1 MMERPRG
8 RVARAGHNLPGQLT
22 SFIGREQELA
32 ELKRLLGTTRIVTLV
47 GAAGIGKTR
56 LAIQAAQLAASAEG
70 AWFVELAALSE
81 PALVPHAVAS
91 AFDVR
96 EQPGLPVLDT
106 LVDVLR
112 PRRCLLVLDNCEHL
126 VNACALVAERLLH
139 GCPGLSLLTTS
150 REPLGFSGETVWRVP
165 PLSVPTTADVQTSQ
179 LLFRSTSLNSQ
190 HEAVRLFLERAR
202 SVSATFGLT
211 EQNAP
216 AVAQICRKLDGI
228 PLAIE
233 LAAPLVRG
241 LSPEQI
247 IARLDDRL
255 RLLTDGSRTASRRH
269 QTLLGA
275 IDWSYD
281 LLTDQERLLFR
292 RLSVFSGGWSLEAAE
307 TVCAGD
313 GIEPESVLRLL
324 LHLVDKSLVVAD
336 DQTTRGNAVSVV
348 RYRLMESLRQYGAD
362 KLRGMR
368 EDAAVHERHLAWCLG
383 LAEVDASHVRGPIDV
398 LRVTRLEAEHDNL
411 RVALGWSLKAE
422 ASESAGLAGLRL
434 AAALWEFWW
443 IHSHLSEGRRW
454 LQDAISIVGCPTDAG
469 RHTRAQAL
477 VGAGVLAG
485 AQREYEQAVALC
497 EEGLALLEPSE
508 DPLHASMA
516 FTVRGIAAEARGH
529 YDEATANFEQSLA
542 LARVGNVRVGWQL
555 GHLGRAAAA
564 QGEYEQAATL
574 LEESLELLR
583 NAGMSRGLAGR
594 CSTSDAFARTWAIS
608 NAQSTCTRKG

>member
-190 HEAVRLFLERAR
+190 HEAVRLFVERAR

-216 AVAQICRKLDGI
+216 PVAQICRKLDGI

-247 IARLDDRL
+247 IARLDDRF

-383 LAEVDASHVRGPIDV
+383 LAEV
-398 LRVTRLEAEHDNL
+398 
-411 RVALGWSLKAE
+411 
-422 ASESAGLAGLRL
+422 
-434 AAALWEFWW
+434 
-443 IHSHLSEGRRW
+443 
-454 LQDAISIVGCPTDAG
+454 
-469 RHTRAQAL
+469 
-477 VGAGVLAG
+477 
-485 AQREYEQAVALC
+485 C
-497 EEGLALLEPSE
+497 ECR
-508 DPLHASMA
+508 DK
-516 FTVRGIAAEARGH
+516 
-529 YDEATANFEQSLA
+529 
-542 LARVGNVRVGWQL
+542 
-555 GHLGRAAAA
+555 
-564 QGEYEQAATL
+564 
-574 LEESLELLR
+574 
-583 NAGMSRGLAGR
+583 SRPVNPVKSG
-594 CSTSDAFARTWAIS
+594 
-608 NAQSTCTRKG
+608 

>member
-1 MMERPRG
+1 
-8 RVARAGHNLPGQLT
+8 
-22 SFIGREQELA
+22 LA

-383 LAEVDASHVRGPIDV
+383 LAEV
-398 LRVTRLEAEHDNL
+398 
-411 RVALGWSLKAE
+411 
-422 ASESAGLAGLRL
+422 
-434 AAALWEFWW
+434 
-443 IHSHLSEGRRW
+443 
-454 LQDAISIVGCPTDAG
+454 
-469 RHTRAQAL
+469 
-477 VGAGVLAG
+477 
-485 AQREYEQAVALC
+485 C
-497 EEGLALLEPSE
+497 ECR
-508 DPLHASMA
+508 DK
-516 FTVRGIAAEARGH
+516 
-529 YDEATANFEQSLA
+529 
-542 LARVGNVRVGWQL
+542 
-555 GHLGRAAAA
+555 
-564 QGEYEQAATL
+564 
-574 LEESLELLR
+574 
-583 NAGMSRGLAGR
+583 SRPVNPVKSG
-594 CSTSDAFARTWAIS
+594 
-608 NAQSTCTRKG
+608 